1 LLLEALVSMA
11 LSLESMLQ
19 FLGLNLTRFYFSRA
33 ELEPFANLRYSLS
46 PPCELER
53 WCGRCWLHS
62 FKELLPGGAYL
73 CR

>member
-1 LLLEALVSMA
+1 MA

-19 FLGLNLTRFYFSRA
+19 FLGLNLTRLYISRA

-53 WCGRCWLHS
+53 WG
-62 FKELLPGGAYL
+62 
-73 CR
+73 